1 MTLTQEQIEK
11 LSVNLSKL
19 QAPESDFT
27 ESSNKILNYM
37 EMLNN
42 VDTTGVE
49 PTISVS
55 DIDNKLRA
63 DEETPKTLSREQ
75 LLANTQQK
83 VVADQIAVSNI
94 MN

>member
-1 MTLTQEQIEK
+1 MTLTQAQIEK
-11 LSVNLSKL
+11 LSINLSKL

-49 PTISVS
+49 PTINVS
-55 DIDNKLRA
+55 DIENKLRT
-63 DEETPKTLSREQ
+63 DEETPKTLTREQ